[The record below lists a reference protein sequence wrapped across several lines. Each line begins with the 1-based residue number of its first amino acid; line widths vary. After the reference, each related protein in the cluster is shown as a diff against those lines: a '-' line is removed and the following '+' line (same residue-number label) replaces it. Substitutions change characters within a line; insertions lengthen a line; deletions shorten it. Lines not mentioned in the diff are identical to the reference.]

1 MAGGARRQRRHGK
14 PPKRC
19 GANAGQAGVF
29 YDQAGERKESI
40 ELGDDVQTTT
50 DEKSGSARRLRC
62 RQEIELQAWAHKLVP
77 QVVVREV
84 SYCTIVDPAARHFQ
98 ADVETDLKGG

>member
-1 MAGGARRQRRHGK
+1 VLAGSGVTAS
-14 PPKRC
+14 PPSDAAQTPVRL
-19 GANAGQAGVF
+19 GYSMG
-29 YDQAGERKESI
+29 QAGERKESI

-62 RQEIELQAWAHKLVP
+62 RQEIELQAWAHKLVS